1 MKNLISTTLFLI
13 FIIST
18 SIAQSNNSSIVGR
31 IIDQQNLPV
40 SYATVS
46 IKDMEENLILGGIT
60 EDNGKFELDKVA
72 MGEYLLEVSFLGYES
87 YTTKIQLNSKK
98 LKLDDIV
105 LSTNE
110 NMLNEVNI
118 RAEKSQYN
126 IRMDKKIFNVGKDVI
141 AQGGTALDVLDQVPQ
156 VSVQPSGAVELRGSS
171 AVQILINGRRSGLTM
186 NNAIE
191 QIATE
196 NIDRIEVITNP
207 SARYDASGSAGIINI
222 ILKKDKGEGLK
233 GEIRTTVGTPAN
245 YILMPSLSYK
255 TSKLNLF
262 GNIRWRYSDYNGIYT
277 VNQTNTGIDAFT
289 LNSKE
294 IEDRH
299 DDGLTFYLGG
309 DYIISENTN
318 ATLAYFRANTKDTD
332 HTELD
337 YELSRDEVNEDILR
351 TGNSLERRD
360 YNQLEANIDH
370 KFATEGSKLT
380 FNLQYDFWN
389 SKKDWDLTTT
399 ADELPD
405 NIEANLRTEN
415 KAGSKDL
422 VISADLDWPLWGGK
436 FAAGLKSEN
445 RKVDNTYLAETLKS
459 EAWETYSEIDN
470 DVDYREM
477 ISAGYVDYSHAL
489 NKLQV
494 KFGLRAEQSNIKV
507 DDAESIYIE
516 DKNYFNLFPSAFASY
531 PISEAIEIQAGYS
544 RRINRPSLWDIYP
557 FSELTNINV
566 VATGNP
572 DLDPSYTN
580 GYEISGSIR
589 SEKLSFNPGLYY
601 RKTSDA
607 MDTYVAQDEEDFFTT
622 TPVNIEEFNVYGME
636 FTTRYRPMDLL
647 SFNLDFNYFLFDQSG
662 NYEGTDMGAEG
673 STWRT
678 RLNTNIRLKDNTRF
692 MISYQYRGPQ
702 KNAQVDYLSSSDLS
716 LSASRSFFNDQ
727 FEVSA
732 RAHNILDTR
741 RSRSITQGTDY
752 TIARDSRRTGARF
765 SLNLA
770 YKFNYSQ
777 RDRMRRENRGN
788 R

>member
-1 MKNLISTTLFLI
+1 MKNLILTIIIIAFNITLG
-13 FIIST
+13 ISQDDT
-18 SIAQSNNSSIVGR
+18 RTISGTILDNEGMAI
-31 IIDQQNLPV
+31 

-46 IKDMEENLILGGIT
+46 IKDKEHVLVVGGIT
-60 EDNGKFELDKVA
+60 DDDGKFKLEKVTE
-72 MGEYLLEVSFLGYES
+72 GEYTIEVSFLGYN
-87 YTTKIQLNSKK
+87 TFTKQIQLSKK
-98 LKLDDIV
+98 NLRLEKINL
-105 LSTNE
+105 TPTE
-110 NMLNEVNI
+110 NMLGEVNI

-141 AQGGTALDVLDQVPQ
+141 AQGGTALDVLNQVPQ

-186 NNAIE
+186 NNAID

-222 ILKKDKGEGLK
+222 ILKKNKGEGLK
-233 GEIRTTVGTPAN
+233 GEIRTTVGAPAN
-245 YILMPSLSYK
+245 YILMPGLTYK
-255 TSKLNLF
+255 TSKINLF
-262 GNIRWRYSDYNGIYT
+262 GNVRWRYSDYNGIYT
-277 VNQTNTGIDAFT
+277 VYHTNTGNESFT

-299 DDGLTFYLGG
+299 DDGLTFYVGG
-309 DYIISENTN
+309 DYTFSDNTS
-318 ATLAYFRANTKDTD
+318 ATLAYFRANTKDKD

-337 YELSRDEVNEDILR
+337 YVLSRDEINEDILR
-351 TGNSLERRD
+351 IGNSLERRD

-370 KFATEGSKLT
+370 RFSKEGSKLA

-399 ADELPD
+399 ADELPES
-405 NIEANLRTEN
+405 IAANLRTNN

-422 VISADLDWPLWGGK
+422 VISTNLDWPLWGGK
-436 FAAGLKSEN
+436 FATGLKSEN
-445 RKVDNTYLAETLKS
+445 RKVDNTYLAESKQDENWT
-459 EAWETYSEIDN
+459 TYNEIDN

-477 ISAGYVDYSHAL
+477 ISAAYVDYSHAI
-489 NKLQV
+489 NKLHI
-494 KFGLRAEQSNIKV
+494 KFGLRGEQSNISI
-507 DDAESIYIE
+507 DDIESIYQD
-516 DKNYFNLFPSAFASY
+516 DKSYFNLFPSAFASY
-531 PISEAIEIQAGYS
+531 PVNESVEIQAGYS

-557 FSELTNINV
+557 FNELTNINV
-566 VATGNP
+566 IETGNP
-572 DLDPSYTN
+572 DLNPSYTN
-580 GYEISGSIR
+580 SYEISGSIR

-601 RKTSDA
+601 RRTTDAIDIYVEQNSD
-607 MDTYVAQDEEDFFTT
+607 EFFTT
-622 TPVNIEEFNVYGME
+622 SPVNINDFNVYGAE
-636 FTTRYRPMDLL
+636 FNSRYRPTDIL

-662 NYEGTDMGAEG
+662 NYRGTDMSATG

-678 RLNTNIRLKDNTRF
+678 RLNTNLRLKDDSRL
-692 MISYQYRGPQ
+692 MVSYQFRAPQ

-716 LSASRSFFNDQ
+716 ISASRSFISDQ

-732 RAHNILDTR
+732 RVSNLLDTR
-741 RSRSITQGTDY
+741 RNRSITQGENY
-752 TIARDSRRTGARF
+752 TIERDSRRTGARF

-770 YKFNYSQ
+770 YKFNYAP